1 MAVVRCRECGGEVST
16 QAAVCPHCG
25 IGNPAMAAAGA
36 DVDGHARGTHVPG
49 AAGVP
54 VVGGHDHVPARRRG
68 GKGGWIL
75 AMILLLILLALFG
88 LWYGNIVDF
97 N

>member
-1 MAVVRCRECGGEVST
+1 MAMVRCRECGKEVSS

-25 IGNPAMAAAGA
+25 IGEPAGA
-36 DVDGHARGTHVPG
+36 GRGHAGVRHDSARHEPVAHRG
-49 AAGVP
+49 
-54 VVGGHDHVPARRRG
+54 RG
-68 GKGGWIL
+68 GGGWKL
-75 AMILLLILLALFG
+75 AILLLLVLLALFG

>member
-1 MAVVRCRECGGEVST
+1 MTVVRCRECGGDVST

-25 IGNPAMAAAGA
+25 ISNPILTG
-36 DVDGHARGTHVPG
+36 DHRDARDHGR
-49 AAGVP
+49 GV
-54 VVGGHDHVPARRRG
+54 HDHAPVRRRG
-68 GKGGWIL
+68 GKGGWMMAFL
-75 AMILLLILLALFG
+75 LLLILLALFG

>member
-1 MAVVRCRECGGEVST
+1 MSVVRCRECGGDVST

-25 IGNPAMAAAGA
+25 ISNPALTG
-36 DVDGHARGTHVPG
+36 DARDHGR
-49 AAGVP
+49 GV
-54 VVGGHDHVPARRRG
+54 HDHAPVRRRG
-68 GKGGWIL
+68 GKGGWMM
-75 AMILLLILLALFG
+75 ALLLLMILLALFG

>member
-1 MAVVRCRECGGEVST
+1 MAMVRCRECGGEVSS

-25 IGNPAMAAAGA
+25 VAEPAGA
-36 DVDGHARGTHVPG
+36 VAADGVRRDDTVGGVRGHDSVRHD
-49 AAGVP
+49 P
-54 VVGGHDHVPARRRG
+54 VVHRRG

-75 AMILLLILLALFG
+75 ALLLLLVLLALFG

>member
-1 MAVVRCRECGGEVST
+1 MTVVRCRECGKDVSS

-25 IGNPAMAAAGA
+25 ISNPVLADDHRDHGRGA
-36 DVDGHARGTHVPG
+36 HVAGTHDH
-49 AAGVP
+49 AP
-54 VVGGHDHVPARRRG
+54 VRRRG
-68 GKGGWIL
+68 GKGGWMM
-75 AMILLLILLALFG
+75 ALLLLLVLLALFG